1 MNWFKPKNSEPQI
14 EIECP
19 NCGQA
24 QMVSESISA
33 IFCKSCKKTIYT
45 KKALKKP
52 EADSSPVNA
61 APLTPPLSASGEKT
75 GSPLSSEA
83 PKQPVQNPA
92 AKIPEELGSPIPA
105 PSVIQPP
112 KSPASVAQAHGSTM
126 RKIKCFNCN
135 TNQEVPSI
143 ALASFCEKCGQRI
156 NLQDYKIKGR
166 FHGELET
173 RGEIRIAT
181 GAEVKANLNVGIAVI
196 DGRID
201 GKITAEN
208 RVILNEGC
216 LVVGSIIAPAMIM
229 NEGAG
234 FVGKAVINPPAEEKP
249 EA

>member
-1 MNWFKPKNSEPQI
+1 MNWFKSKNSEPQV

-19 NCGQA
+19 NCGQK

-45 KKALKKP
+45 KKILKKP
-52 EADSSPVNA
+52 ETTSSPVPHT
-61 APLTPPLSASGEKT
+61 PLTPPSKGSEEKT
-75 GSPLSSEA
+75 ISPL
-83 PKQPVQNPA
+83 PKEPPKNPVQT
-92 AKIPEELGSPIPA
+92 AKTPEEIGSPIPA
-105 PSVIQPP
+105 PSTQQMPKPP
-112 KSPASVAQAHGSTM
+112 SPGAQSHGSTM

-208 RVILNEGC
+208 KVILNEGC
-216 LVVGSIIAPAMIM
+216 LVVGSIIAPAMIV

-234 FVGKAVINPPAEEKP
+234 FVGKAVINPPKQEKT

>member
-1 MNWFKPKNSEPQI
+1 MNWFKPKSSEPQV

-19 NCGQA
+19 NCGQM

-45 KKALKKP
+45 KKALKKT
-52 EADSSPVNA
+52 E
-61 APLTPPLSASGEKT
+61 T
-75 GSPLSSEA
+75 
-83 PKQPVQNPA
+83 
-92 AKIPEELGSPIPA
+92 PA
-105 PSVIQPP
+105 PSVPVTPLNPPSPGAGEKVSAPSKEPFQTPRVPEEIGTPISSPSVPQPP
-112 KSPASVAQAHGSTM
+112 KAPAAAGQVHGSTM

-208 RVILNEGC
+208 KVILNEGC
-216 LVVGSIIAPAMIM
+216 LVVGSIVAPAMIM

-234 FVGKAVINPPAEEKP
+234 FVGKAVINPPASKEEKQ

>member
-1 MNWFKPKNSEPQI
+1 
-14 EIECP
+14 
-19 NCGQA
+19 
-24 QMVSESISA
+24 MVSESISA

-52 EADSSPVNA
+52 DLSTTVSP
-61 APLTPPLSASGEKT
+61 PPVSVPS
-75 GSPLSSEA
+75 SSEKS
-83 PKQPVQNPA
+83 PPPVSKEISREPVSQPPV
-92 AKIPEELGSPIPA
+92 KIPEEIGSPIPP
-105 PSVIQPP
+105 PSVQQTPKPP
-112 KSPASVAQAHGSTM
+112 SQGAQVHGSTM

-234 FVGKAVINPPAEEKP
+234 FVGKAVINPPVEQKP
-249 EA
+249 ED

>member
-1 MNWFKPKNSEPQI
+1 MNWFKSKNSEPQI

-45 KKALKKP
+45 KKALKKS
-52 EADSSPVNA
+52 ESTSSPVLHPPSSGA
-61 APLTPPLSASGEKT
+61 EEKPTPPLSKEI
-75 GSPLSSEA
+75 
-83 PKQPVQNPA
+83 PKEPVQNL
-92 AKIPEELGSPIPA
+92 KISEEIGTPIT
-105 PSVIQPP
+105 
-112 KSPASVAQAHGSTM
+112 PASAQQPAKPASSGAQAHGSTM

-234 FVGKAVINPPAEEKP
+234 FVGKAVINPPVSKEEKP

>member
-1 MNWFKPKNSEPQI
+1 MNWFKSKNTEPQV
-14 EIECP
+14 EIVCS
-19 NCGQA
+19 NCGQK

-45 KKALKKP
+45 KKAVKRP
-52 EADSSPVNA
+52 ETTASPVPHT
-61 APLTPPLSASGEKT
+61 PLTPSAATGEKPV
-75 GSPLSSEA
+75 SPVSKELTNE
-83 PKQPVQNPA
+83 PVQTP
-92 AKIPEELGSPIPA
+92 KIPEETPLSPA
-105 PSVIQPP
+105 PPVSAQQSQ
-112 KSPASVAQAHGSTM
+112 KPASTGAQTHGSTM

-181 GAEVKANLNVGIAVI
+181 GAEVKANLNVGVAVI

-208 RVILNEGC
+208 KVILNEGC
-216 LVVGSIIAPAMIM
+216 LVVGSIIAPVMIM
-229 NEGAG
+229 NDGAG
-234 FVGKAVINPPAEEKP
+234 FVGKAVINPPKEEKS